1 MGAMRTTIMADDQTQ
16 SEQKDKDFFISY
28 TGKDRAWAEWIAMEL
43 EEAGYRTIIQA
54 WDFRPGSNFVAEMD
68 DAAKLAHRTIPVL
81 SRAYLASDYAFA
93 EWAVAFRRDPRGLEG
108 GVLPVRIQRCAVE
121 GLLGPIVYI
130 DLVDLNEP
138 QAREQLLAG
147 VQRGRAKPA
156 RVLFPAVPSPQAPLD
171 RPVFPGSLPPIW
183 NIPYPQNPLF
193 TGRDDLLTKLAAT
206 LRAGQP
212 TALSQPH
219 AISGLGGIGKTQ
231 LALEYAYRSRQ
242 DYQVVLWAQ
251 AETREALTS
260 SFQAIAALLGLSEQ
274 EAPESARVI
283 TAVKDWLRT
292 HTDWL
297 LILDNADDL
306 KLAHEFLPP
315 SVSGHV
321 LLTTRAQATG
331 RFARR
336 LEVEILPAEQGTLFL
351 LRRAGL
357 LAPEAIVEQAPAH
370 EREQA
375 CAICEE
381 LGGLPLAL
389 DQAGAYIEATGCS
402 LADYQRLFQSR
413 RAELLAEHHGLINDH
428 PRSVATTWS
437 LSFAQVEQ
445 KNPAAAD
452 LLRLCAFL
460 APDAIPETIIT
471 QGASHLGPQLA
482 PVGTDAY
489 LLNQA
494 IAALRAYSLVQRE
507 ASSEGGFLL
516 SVHRL
521 VQAVLKD
528 QMDEQSKQQWAERA
542 VRAADATLPPV
553 EHRNWPQ
560 WE

>member
-28 TGKDRAWAEWIAMEL
+28 TGKDRAWAEWIAMQL

-68 DAAKLAHRTIPVL
+68 QASKFAQRTMPVL
-81 SRAYLASDYAFA
+81 SPAYLASDYAFA

-231 LALEYAYRSRQ
+231 LALEHAYRSRQ

-336 LEVEILPAEQGTLFL
+336 LEIEILPTEQGALFL

-357 LAPEAIVEQAPAH
+357 LAPDAIVEQAPAH
-370 EREQA
+370 ERDQA

-528 QMDEQSKQQWAERA
+528 
-542 VRAADATLPPV
+542 
-553 EHRNWPQ
+553 
-560 WE
+560 